1 MDQQQ
6 LIKKLGALA
15 AFVADS
21 YNNLDEWEQAP
32 GTSQMRTADCAQML
46 KSIGLSIDELMRD
59 LGAELK

>member
-1 MDQQQ
+1 MDQQE

-32 GTSQMRTADCAQML
+32 GTSQMRTADCAGML
-46 KSIGLSIDELMRD
+46 KTIGLSIDDLMRE

>member
-6 LIKKLGALA
+6 LISKLGALA

-21 YNNLDEWEQAP
+21 YNNLDEWEQSP
-32 GTSQMRTADCAQML
+32 GTSQMRTADCANML

-59 LGAELK
+59 LGAQLK

>member
-6 LIKKLGALA
+6 LINMLGALA

-21 YNNLDEWEQAP
+21 YNNLDEWEQSP
-32 GTSQMRTADCAQML
+32 GTSQMRTADCANML
-46 KSIGLSIDELMRD
+46 KTIGLSIDELMRE

>member
-6 LIKKLGALA
+6 LINMLGALA

-32 GTSQMRTADCAQML
+32 VTAQMRTADCANML
-46 KSIGLSIDELMRD
+46 KTIGLSIDELMRE